1 MALKEEVLAKIRE
14 NDPWYAM
21 SSLKKWVYIQ
31 LKKREQ
37 ERDGASTSSE
47 PSRKV
52 VKAGKSSGKPISFS
66 VLALNFANFIG
77 IFSVSTG
84 KKSTG
89 TTITLVLEAM
99 RVSNAFLLGLPV
111 DGADDALEG
120 VAAMCQVDV
129 ASLRKFHA
137 SLHSQNSRTA
147 TGWHEPLPPLIIR
160 TYPVI
165 KPEPYQ
171 VYYC

>member
-1 MALKEEVLAKIRE
+1 MALKEEVLAKIHE
-14 NDPWYAM
+14 DDPWYAM
-21 SSLKKWVYIQ
+21 SSLKRWVYIQ

-66 VLALNFANFIG
+66 VLALNFANFI
-77 IFSVSTG
+77 VSTG

-89 TTITLVLEAM
+89 TAVTLVLEAM

-111 DGADDALEG
+111 DGADDALER

-137 SLHSQNSRTA
+137 SLHAQNSRTA

-165 KPEPYQ
+165 MIKPEPYQ